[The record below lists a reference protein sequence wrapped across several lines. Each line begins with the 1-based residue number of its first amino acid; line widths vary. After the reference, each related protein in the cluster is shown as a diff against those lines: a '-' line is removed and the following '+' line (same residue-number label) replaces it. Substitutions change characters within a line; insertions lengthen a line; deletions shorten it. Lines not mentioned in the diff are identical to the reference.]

1 MTPLLPYLDPSR
13 PVEERVSDLLGRM
26 TLDEKAG
33 QLTMGPMHTPA
44 QVEEQVEASRHG
56 TIGSLILDSGPDVSG
71 ALANRLQRAAVEDSR
86 LRIPLAFGYDA
97 IHGYRTIFP
106 IPLALGC
113 TWDPALIEAAQAVS
127 ARESRAA
134 GVNWVFTPMSDIAL
148 DARWGRVAESFG
160 EDPYLVGEFVAAS
173 VRGLQG
179 TDPSSP
185 ERVAATLKHFVGYG
199 SSVGGRDYNHTE
211 IPPYQMRNLHL
222 PPFAAGV
229 RAGALSVMS
238 AFHVNDGIPAV
249 ANRALLT
256 GVLREEWSY
265 RGAVVSD
272 YDSVN
277 ESIMWGYAAEG
288 VEAALR
294 AITAGNDIDMVS
306 GLYRKNLPKLVL
318 MGRIP
323 LVVVDEAV
331 RRTLRLKFLLGLFE
345 RPYAPEKV
353 PADTFLRPADLALA
367 RQSVAR
373 SAVMLRNDGVLPLA
387 PTSCTRIALLG
398 PLGDDAGEMLGTWPG
413 FGNPSDVI
421 TLAAAL
427 RAALPAGSTLEVAA
441 GCELQETGPRTITR
455 NDGTIVVD
463 DSAHIAAKANIASAV
478 AAAQA
483 AEVSILAVGEPRGW
497 SGENASRSSI
507 GLSGRQ
513 EELVQAV
520 AALGKPLVLVVF
532 SGRPLVLPELNRT
545 GVAILQAWH
554 PGLQAGSGLADV
566 LLGAYAPC
574 GRLTVS
580 WPRSVGQIPIY
591 YNRFRTG
598 RPTMGG
604 YRDLPAT
611 PRHPFGFG
619 LTYTNFAYGAAEL
632 LPAHTGEHARI
643 AATVSNTGTRTGEEV
658 VQLYVR
664 DVACSDGIR
673 PVQEL
678 RGWQRIILASG
689 ESRRVEFSVDDS
701 VLSHVDRE
709 GRARTEPGVFH
720 LWIAPH
726 AETGEPIVFKL

>member
-1 MTPLLPYLDPSR
+1 MTDSPPYLDPSR
-13 PVEERVSDLLGRM
+13 AVEERVSDLLGRM

-44 QVEEQVEASRHG
+44 QVEEQVEAARNG
-56 TIGSLILDSGPDVSG
+56 TVGSLILDSGPDVSG
-71 ALANRLQRAAVEDSR
+71 ALANRLQRAAVEESR
-86 LRIPLAFGYDA
+86 LRIPLAFGYDS

-113 TWDPALIEAAQAVS
+113 TWDTSLIEAAQAVS

-134 GVNWVFTPMSDIAL
+134 GVNWIFTPMSDIAL

-160 EDPYLVGEFVAAS
+160 EDPYLVGQFVAAS

-185 ERVAATLKHFVGYG
+185 ERAAATLKHFVGYG

-229 RAGALSVMS
+229 QAGALSVMS

-256 GVLREEWSY
+256 GVLREEWGY

-277 ESIMWGYAAEG
+277 ESIIWGYAAEG
-288 VEAALR
+288 VEATLR

-306 GLYRKNLPKLVL
+306 GQYRKSLPTLVL

-323 LVVVDEAV
+323 LEVVDEAV

-345 RPYAPEKV
+345 RPYAPERA
-353 PADTFLRPADLALA
+353 PANAFLRPADLALA

-373 SAVMLRNDGVLPLA
+373 SAVLLRNDGALPLA
-387 PTSCTRIALLG
+387 LNSSTRIALLG

-413 FGNPSDVI
+413 FGDPADVI

-427 RAALPAGSTLEVAA
+427 RAALPAGSILEVAA
-441 GCELQETGPRTITR
+441 GCELQETGRRTITR

-463 DSAHIAAKANIASAV
+463 DTAHDSANATIASAV
-478 AAAQA
+478 TAALSAD
-483 AEVSILAVGEPRGW
+483 VSILAVGEPRGW

-513 EELVQAV
+513 EELVLAI

-554 PGLQAGSGLADV
+554 PGLQAGPGLADV
-566 LLGAYAPC
+566 LLGVSAPC

-580 WPRSVGQIPIY
+580 WPRSVGQIPVY
-591 YNRFRTG
+591 YNRFQTG

-604 YRDLPAT
+604 YRDLPTT
-611 PRHPFGFG
+611 PQHPFGFG
-619 LTYTNFAYGAAEL
+619 LTYTSFAYGEAEL
-632 LPAHTGEHARI
+632 LPAHASERTRV
-643 AATVSNTGTRTGEEV
+643 AATVTNTGNRPGEEV

-664 DVACSDGIR
+664 DLACSDGIR

-678 RGWQRIILASG
+678 RGWQRLTFAPG
-689 ESRRVEFSVDDS
+689 ESKRVEFIVDDS
-701 VLSHVDRE
+701 MLSHVDRQ
-709 GRARTEPGVFH
+709 GRDRTEPGVFH

-726 AETGEPIVFKL
+726 AGTGEPVVFKL